1 MLPCPDPGPSSGR
14 PGLQQAAG
22 RPQDAMRG
30 FDKPHV
36 SKDLDELHVFK
47 DLGLVRAKKVKLG
60 TLYEKAWLNGGV
72 TVATAWW
79 PHTGEFCPGA
89 AASP

>member
-1 MLPCPDPGPSSGR
+1 MDHPELGIFGAKKPS
-14 PGLQQAAG
+14 L
-22 RPQDAMRG
+22 AMRG

-36 SKDLDELHVFK
+36 SKDLDELYVSK
-47 DLGLVRAKKVKLG
+47 DLGLVRAKEVKLD
-60 TLYEKAWLNGGV
+60 TRYEKAWLDGGV